1 MGEQDNL
8 SKFGNS
14 FQSKVISSLLTD
26 EKFLDKLQEVIS
38 PKFFESDANKW
49 IVDEI
54 IDYHD
59 EYRKPP
65 SMDVF
70 KHKLASL
77 DNAIL
82 KTTVVEQL
90 RHVYTQIGH
99 VDLDYIKKEFTSFC
113 RNQNLKGVILQSV
126 DLLKA
131 GNFDRIKDLVDKAM
145 KVGTE
150 TDLGH
155 DYKDDFISRMED
167 VKRSTVPS
175 DWNPINDLMDGG
187 LGPGELGVVVA
198 PSGVG
203 KTWILTALGASAVRQ
218 GLSVVHY
225 SMELS
230 EHYVGARYDTVFSHI
245 PSADIKEKRDIVE
258 EKIRGLKGKLMIKYF
273 PPKGVSSK
281 KIAQHIDKMIAAD
294 NKPDLIIC
302 DYADLLLSHSNKTDS
317 TYAEQGGVYIDLRG
331 LSGEYGIP
339 IWTASQTNRSAID
352 SEVIEA
358 DKISDSYAKVMNAD
372 FIMSWSRKSKDKLNN
387 TARAHIMKNRFGP
400 DGITFPCKMDTNTGF
415 IEVYDGQSS
424 EGMLSTKESASGEN
438 QRKQLLHKKYVENMG
453 FSKSTTNKESMG
465 F

>member
-1 MGEQDNL
+1 MTEQDNL
-8 SKFGNS
+8 SKFGQS
-14 FQSKVISSLLTD
+14 FQSKVVSALLTD
-26 EKFLDKLQEVIS
+26 DKFLDTLSEILN
-38 PKFFESDANKW
+38 PRFFESEANKW
-49 IVDEI
+49 IVGEI
-54 IDYHD
+54 VDYH
-59 EYRKPP
+59 EEFRKPP
-65 SMDVF
+65 TLDVF
-70 KHKLASL
+70 KAQVSKL
-77 DNAIL
+77 DNEIL

-90 RHVYTQIGH
+90 RHVFTQVGN

-113 RNQNLKGVILQSV
+113 RNQNLKNVILQSV

-155 DYKDDFISRMED
+155 DYIEDYDLRAED
-167 VKRSTVPS
+167 VKRDTVLT
-175 DWNPINDLMDGG
+175 DWKPINDLMDGG

-225 SMELS
+225 TMELS
-230 EHYVGARYDTVFSHI
+230 ENYVGQRYDTVFTKI
-245 PSADIKEKRDIVE
+245 PSADLKDNKEEVKSKIKS
-258 EKIRGLKGKLMIKYF
+258 LNGKLMIKYF
-273 PPKGVSSK
+273 PPKGVSVK
-281 KIAQHIDKMIAAD
+281 KLQQHIDKMIATD
-294 NKPDLIIC
+294 NRPDVIIV
-302 DYADLLLSHSNKTDS
+302 DYADLLLSYSNKSDS

-331 LSGEYGIP
+331 MSGELGIP

-358 DKISDSYAKVMNAD
+358 DKIADSYAKVMNAD

-415 IEVYDGQSS
+415 IEVY
-424 EGMLSTKESASGEN
+424 EGNSAEGILSTKESASGQLE
-438 QRKQLLHKKYVENMG
+438 RRQLLHKKYVENMG
-453 FSKSTTNKESMG
+453 
-465 F
+465 